1 MTPLT
6 LADSALEYSVAG
18 AMLLLALALGL
29 AALGV
34 NRWLSRRVGCALQPT
49 PPPEFGGHSQH
60 KTWTQ
65 FRLRYA
71 LVALLFVAFDM
82 EMVYMFPWAVAF
94 RRAGMVGLVDMVV
107 FVLIL
112 VSALWFAWKAGAFDW
127 ER

>member
-1 MTPLT
+1 MAAFT
-6 LADSALEYSVAG
+6 LADSAREYSVAG

-29 AALGV
+29 FALGV
-34 NRWLSRRVGCALQPT
+34 NRWLSRHLPRIEPT
-49 PPPEFGGHSQH
+49 PPLEFGGRSQH
-60 KTWTQ
+60 KTWVQ

-71 LVALLFVAFDM
+71 MVALLFVAFDM

-94 RRAGMVGLVDMVV
+94 RRAGLVGLADMAV